1 MNSTTPW
8 LSDAEQRT
16 WRSWLSVNAQL
27 PAALHRQ
34 LQRDSGLSLQDFE
47 VLVHLTETADHRSR
61 VADLAQA
68 LQWERSR
75 LSHHVKR
82 METRGLVLREEC
94 LEDGR
99 GAYVVLTEAGLEAIE
114 NAAPGHAQTVKELVF
129 DHLTKRE
136 LEGFTSAVEKVLS
149 YLNQPISHTR
159 APSRTKPSPEKES
172 A

>member
-8 LSDAEQRT
+8 LSEAEQRA

-27 PAALHRQ
+27 PTVLHRQ

-47 VLVHLTETADHRSR
+47 VLVHLTETTDNRSR

-75 LSHHVKR
+75 LSHHIKR
-82 METRGLVLREEC
+82 MEARGLVLREEC

-99 GAYVVLTEAGLEAIE
+99 GAWVVLTEPGLTAIE
-114 NAAPGHAQTVKELVF
+114 NAAPSHAQTVEERVF
-129 DHLTKRE
+129 DPLSKRE
-136 LEGFTSAVEKVLS
+136 LDGFSRAVDKVLFH
-149 YLNQPISHTR
+149 LNQPVSGTLV
-159 APSRTKPSPEKES
+159 PSGTKTSPREEI

>member
-1 MNSTTPW
+1 MNSTTHW
-8 LSDAEQRT
+8 LSEVEQHA

-27 PAALHRQ
+27 PAVLHRQ

-47 VLVHLTETADHRSR
+47 VLVHLTEATDHRSR

-75 LSHHVKR
+75 LSHHIKR

-99 GAYVVLTEAGLEAIE
+99 GAYVALTEVGLSAIE
-114 NAAPGHAQTVKELVF
+114 QAAPGHAQTVKELVF
-129 DHLTKRE
+129 DPLTKRE
-136 LEGFTSAVEKVLS
+136 FEGFTSALEKVLS
-149 YLNQPISHTR
+149 SLNQPVSH
-159 APSRTKPSPEKES
+159 AQVPSRRRASPQKDI

>member
-8 LSDAEQRT
+8 LSDAEQRA

-27 PAALHRQ
+27 PAVLHRQ

-47 VLVHLTETADHRSR
+47 VLVHLTETTEHRSR

-75 LSHHVKR
+75 LSHHIKR

-94 LEDGR
+94 VEDGR
-99 GAYVVLTEAGLEAIE
+99 GAYVVLTEAGLAAIE
-114 NAAPGHAQTVKELVF
+114 HAAPGHAQTVKEFVF
-129 DHLTKRE
+129 DPLTKRE
-136 LEGFTSAVEKVLS
+136 LDGFTSAVEKVLS
-149 YLNQPISHTR
+149 HLNQPVSHTLVS
-159 APSRTKPSPEKES
+159 SRTRPSPHKEI